1 MSQPKEFFMVD
12 AFLKGGVN
20 NFKVPEFSGYFKNI
34 KELQGFLRFAK
45 YFTGGSITLD
55 LGVAFKSWK
64 SINKKGGR
72 DG

>member
-1 MSQPKEFFMVD
+1 MNQKEFFMID
-12 AFLKGGVN
+12 LQEKRGYSN

-55 LGVAFKSWK
+55 LGIAFKSWR

>member
-1 MSQPKEFFMVD
+1 MNQKEFFMVD

-20 NFKVPEFSGYFKNI
+20 NFKVFEFSGYFKNI

-45 YFTGGSITLD
+45 YFAGDSITLD
-55 LGVAFKSWK
+55 LGIAFKSWR
-64 SINKKGGR
+64 SINKKGGC